1 MQSNPSQ
8 PTSFRVC
15 HNCTSILN
23 IYNVCKNSQS
33 PPFQDNIN
41 QQIGNSSK
49 NSSSSGQAMTSHL
62 KPVLLIVFEN
72 TYVASCLKASKQSR
86 ALLGLAFVE
95 ERDRFGPEMLSV

>member
-1 MQSNPSQ
+1 
-8 PTSFRVC
+8 
-15 HNCTSILN
+15 
-23 IYNVCKNSQS
+23 
-33 PPFQDNIN
+33 
-41 QQIGNSSK
+41 
-49 NSSSSGQAMTSHL
+49 MTSHL